1 MADDKDKRCAHPGC
15 NCPRS
20 KESDY
25 CSPSCEGAGDTAEIT
40 CNCGHSDCARG
51 ATVTA
56 GR

>member
-20 KESDY
+20 KDSDY

-51 ATVTA
+51 ATVAA